1 MKKMKGIKSLFG
13 HRRRVYQRW
22 AERLFITAAY
32 FALAVSLVTLAAL
45 IVDIFTTGYSRLS
58 WDFITSFPSRRAARA
73 GVYSPL
79 VGTFYM
85 IVLTAMIS
93 FPVGVGAAIYLE
105 EYAKKNFF
113 TSLIEIN
120 IANLAGVPS
129 IIYGLLSLELF
140 VRLLNLGRS
149 LIAGSLTMTLLILP
163 IIILVSREAL
173 RTVPRSVREA
183 SFALGASKWQ
193 TIWHQV
199 LPISLPGILTGT
211 ILALSRAIGETA
223 PLIMIGALTYIAFLP
238 DGLSSPFT
246 VLPIQIFNWVSRPQ
260 HAFAVNASAAII
272 VLLVVLLSMNAFA
285 VWLRNRLQKRVS
297 W

>member
-1 MKKMKGIKSLFG
+1 MNNLFG
-13 HRRRVYQRW
+13 HRRRIYQRW
-22 AERLFITAAY
+22 AERLFIIAAY
-32 FALAVSLVTLAAL
+32 LALAVSLVTLAAL
-45 IVDIFTTGYSRLS
+45 IIDIFTTGFSRLS
-58 WDFITSFPSRRAARA
+58 WDFITSFPSRRASRA

-85 IVLTAMIS
+85 IILTACIS

-140 VRLLNLGRS
+140 VRLMHLGRS
-149 LIAGSLTMTLLILP
+149 LIAGSLTMVLLILP

-173 RTVPRSVREA
+173 KTVPRSVREA

-260 HAFAVNASAAII
+260 HAFAVNAAAAII